1 MNAEERRKEIALFLL
16 SQNKPVPGAML
27 AEQFKVSRQIIVQDV
42 SSLKDSGYEVLS
54 THYGYLLKQS
64 PYVEK
69 VFKFKHEKEQT
80 EDELTTV
87 VDLGGIVVD
96 VFVWHKVYGKV
107 RAELNIYS
115 KYHVKKF
122 MDGVRSGKST
132 ELMDITGGY
141 HYHTVRAE
149 SKEILDLI
157 EKELNKKGFIMPED

>member
-1 MNAEERRKEIALFLL
+1 MNAEERRKEIALYLL
-16 SQNKPVPGAML
+16 SQSKPVPGAML
-27 AEQFKVSRQIIVQDV
+27 SEMFKVSRQIIVQDI
-42 SSLKDSGYEVLS
+42 SILKKSGYEVLP

-64 PYVEK
+64 PYLEK
-69 VFKFKHEKEQT
+69 VFKVKHDKEQT

-96 VFVWHKVYGKV
+96 VFVCHNVYGKV

-122 MDGVRSGKST
+122 MDGVRDGKST

-149 SKEILDLI
+149 SQEILDLI
-157 EKELNKKGFIMPED
+157 EKELDKKGFLIPRD